1 MFSFFS
7 SAAGF
12 GRGFRPVPRTLRRLT
27 GEEKRKSA
35 IVCYKVNNFFHKRK
49 HKQAKKRTLF
59 ARLRLF
65 HSFLRLLSLSPA
77 HNSTRRATFGAKNTP
92 TFAEK
97 THHFS
102 AKAVLFSAKQ
112 EDFL

>member
-27 GEEKRKSA
+27 DEEKRKSA

-49 HKQAKKRTLF
+49 HKRTKKRTLF

-65 HSFLRLLSLSPA
+65 HSFFRPLSLSPSHDSA
-77 HNSTRRATFGAKNTP
+77 RRTTFDAKNAP

-97 THHFS
+97 AHHFS
-102 AKAVLFSAKQ
+102 AKAVQFSAKQ
-112 EDFL
+112 VDFL

>member
-7 SAAGF
+7 SAADF

-49 HKQAKKRTLF
+49 HKRVKKRTLF

-65 HSFLRLLSLSPA
+65 HSFLRLLSVA
-77 HNSTRRATFGAKNTP
+77 GA
-92 TFAEK
+92 
-97 THHFS
+97 
-102 AKAVLFSAKQ
+102 Q
-112 EDFL
+112 